1 MRSFRKIPENAKTSY
16 AKFLNSYSKRI
27 LKYQFVF
34 LVIKAIAFNTIEMP
48 IYLFTAFIKMP
59 TSAER
64 STRPNFDYASL
75 DAVTASFVQQQ
86 TGQIRI
92 LMRRTAQDIVEIGQ
106 RLASIKEKL
115 GHGYYLDWL
124 ETEFDGHRDT
134 ASKFMQVAKEFGDLE
149 MTKISTFEISA
160 LYRLAAPSTPQA
172 ARDEAIA
179 RAAAGESITYTTA
192 KQIRHKHTPNRTKSK
207 PPVKKTSLAPTS
219 AQPESTSQPETV
231 LQQQSP
237 TESTAQSATT
247 LQPQSPPEATS
258 QPETILQTQS
268 PPQTVENLRPKQ
280 EILIIRPKETIQQQ
294 SSPSEQTQPVTP
306 KKPVNQ
312 SSSIQAGSW
321 WQIAGQHLLFC
332 GSPNSS
338 SFQLRLPQNISL
350 QLAFPPE
357 RNNWLESVSPKFK
370 SALCLWSSYQDSD
383 LALLRELVEKAL
395 LLYTEGNETT
405 VFLFMPD
412 PQLLLLAH
420 ELGCQCMIAE
430 PDLVRCQTALR
441 AWQMKGMKIQQV
453 KTLRF

>member
-1 MRSFRKIPENAKTSY
+1 M
-16 AKFLNSYSKRI
+16 LNC
-27 LKYQFVF
+27 LFV
-34 LVIKAIAFNTIEMP
+34 V
-48 IYLFTAFIKMP
+48 FIKMP

-75 DAVTASFVQQQ
+75 DTVTAQFVQQQ

-92 LMRRTAQDIVEIGQ
+92 LMRRTAQDIVEIGR
-106 RLASIKEKL
+106 RLVSIKEKL
-115 GHGYYLDWL
+115 GHGYFLKWL
-124 ETEFDGHRDT
+124 AVEFDGHRDT
-134 ASKFMQVAKEFGDLE
+134 ANRFMQVAKEFGNVNMSE
-149 MTKISTFEISA
+149 ITAIEISA

-172 ARDEAIA
+172 ARDEALA
-179 RAAAGESITYTTA
+179 RAAAGESITYSAA
-192 KQIRHKHTPNRTKSK
+192 KNIENKYTPARSK
-207 PPVKKTSLAPTS
+207 RKPSVKKTSLAPTS
-219 AQPESTSQPETV
+219 AQPKS
-231 LQQQSP
+231 
-237 TESTAQSATT
+237 
-247 LQPQSPPEATS
+247 TS
-258 QPETILQTQS
+258 QPETILEPHSPSENTSQPETLLQAQS
-268 PPQTVENLRPKQ
+268 LPQTVENGRIKQ
-280 EILIIRPKETIQQQ
+280 QILAIRPKETIQQQ

-321 WQIAGQHLLFC
+321 WQIAGQHLFFC

-357 RNNWLESVSPKFK
+357 RNNWLESISPKFK

-420 ELGCQCMIAE
+420 ELGCQCTIAE

-441 AWQMKGMKIQQV
+441 AWQMKGMAIQQV